1 MLTINTNMPSVNAL
15 KNLNNTVKNLN
26 NTFQRIS
33 SGLRINKAGDDAAGL
48 GVAENLDMEY
58 RGVRQAMRNAN
69 DGVSV
74 VNIAEASANE
84 VGNIIKRM
92 RELAVQSSSGTLA
105 TTERSYIQTEFLEL
119 TSEIDRIADTTEFNG
134 VKLANG
140 VGTSVDVQVGVNN
153 TANDRISITLGDLTA
168 VAGLGIAATVSMST
182 AVKAQAALT
191 VIDGAMNKVNGFR
204 ANFGAVQNRFESA
217 LRNLDT
223 YSENILAGQSRIRD
237 ADFAYE
243 TAASAKNQILQQ
255 SGVAVLAQANQL
267 NQAALRLVG

>member
-1 MLTINTNMPSVNAL
+1 MLTINTKMPSVNAL

-105 TTERSYIQTEFLEL
+105 TTERSYIQTEFVQL
-119 TSEIDRIADTTEFNG
+119 TSEIDRIANTTEFNG
-134 VKLANG
+134 VKLANAA
-140 VGTSVDVQVGVNN
+140 GTVDVQVGVNN
-153 TANDRISITLGDLTA
+153 TANDRIAITLGNLTSS
-168 VAGLGIAATVSMST
+168 AGLGILPATTMST
-182 AVKAQAALT
+182 AIKAQAALS

-204 ANFGAVQNRFESA
+204 ATFGAVQNRFESA

-243 TAASAKNQILQQ
+243 TAQSAKNQILQQ

>member
-105 TTERSYIQTEFLEL
+105 TTERSYIQTEFVQL
-119 TSEIDRIADTTEFNG
+119 TSEIDRIANTTEFNG
-134 VKLANG
+134 VKLANAG
-140 VGTSVDVQVGVNN
+140 GTVEVQVGVNN
-153 TANDRISITLGDLTA
+153 TGNDRIAITLGNLTSA
-168 VAGLGIAATVSMST
+168 TGLNIVGTSMST
-182 AVKAQAALT
+182 ALQAQAALS
-191 VIDGAMNKVNGFR
+191 VIDNAMNKVNGFR
-204 ANFGAVQNRFESA
+204 ATFGAVQNRFESA

-223 YSENILAGQSRIRD
+223 YSENIMAGQSRIRD

>member
-69 DGVSV
+69 DGVSI

-105 TTERSYIQTEFLEL
+105 TTERGYIQTEFVQL
-119 TSEIDRIADTTEFNG
+119 TSEVNRIANTTEFNG
-134 VKLANG
+134 VKLASAA
-140 VGTSVDVQVGVNN
+140 GTVDVQVGVNN
-153 TANDRISITLGDLTA
+153 TTNDRISITLGDLTS
-168 VAGLGIAATVSMST
+168 VTGLGIAASTSMST
-182 AVKAQAALT
+182 AAKAQGALT
-191 VIDGAMNKVNGFR
+191 VLDNAMNKVNGFR
-204 ANFGAVQNRFESA
+204 ATFGAVQNRFQSA

-223 YSENILAGQSRIRD
+223 YSENVLAGQSRIRD

-243 TAASAKNQILQQ
+243 TAASAKYQILQQ
-255 SGVAVLAQANQL
+255 SGVSVLAQANQL